1 LHSTPAQLSDLLE
14 YIGFDWRRK
23 LIGEIGDD

>member
-1 LHSTPAQLSDLLE
+1 MPAQLSDLLE

-23 LIGEIGDD
+23 LIGEIGDG